1 MKKCILFIAITLC
14 SLSFSIAQEK
24 LNINT
29 SKSNI
34 KWSCDYAF
42 YFGGH
47 YGDVKFKEGYFIK
60 TNETITGGEFI
71 IDLNTITNTDIEDQ
85 KGNTSLVEHI
95 KNEDFFEV
103 NKFPEAKIVITNTR
117 YHDKTSFKG
126 YGVMTIKGIS
136 KPVEFQAKLDYKTK
150 TMTTRFKIDRT
161 LWGIV
166 YGSSLKD
173 KGISDAI
180 GFEVSVSL

>member
-1 MKKCILFIAITLC
+1 MKKCILFITITLC
-14 SLSFSIAQEK
+14 SMCFSIAQEK

-29 SKSNI
+29 TKSNI

-47 YGDVKFKEGYFIK
+47 YGDVKFKEGHFIK

-71 IDLNTITNTDIEDQ
+71 VDLNTITNTDIEDER
-85 KGNTSLVEHI
+85 GNKSLVKHI

-103 NKFPEAKIVITNTR
+103 NKFPEAKIVITKTR
-117 YHDKTSFKG
+117 YHNQRSFKG
-126 YGVMTIKGIS
+126 YAIMTIKGIS
-136 KPVEFQAKLDYKTK
+136 QPIEFQAELDFDTK
-150 TMTTRFKIDRT
+150 TMTTKFKIDRT
-161 LWGIV
+161 LWGII

-180 GFEVSVSL
+180 GFEVSINI